1 MGNIINVITI
11 LIIHCV
17 GACLSQ
23 KLETSMKYYKHRL
36 AMINKCI
43 NKISKNI
50 KKVFKLYNIHFYCG
64 MKKNGGITCIV
75 TFRLDL

>member
-23 KLETSMKYYKHRL
+23 KLETSMKYYKHSL
-36 AMINKCI
+36 AMLNKCI

-50 KKVFKLYNIHFYCG
+50 KKCLNFIKHSFYCG